1 MLNFKDFL
9 KEEAN
14 ADGGGKLKHIHHA
27 EDRPFLHG
35 AEGFEHA
42 EGALKQAHDDM
53 KSGKTSNHLTEKF
66 DGSPSIVFGHH
77 PETGKFFV
85 ASKSAFNKN
94 PKINYSEED
103 VDKNHGHAPGLASK
117 LKDSLNNLKKVA
129 PKKGVYQGDLM
140 HTSEDHQVH
149 PDGSVSFTPNTITY
163 TAHGKEAEKVKR
175 SKVGVVVH
183 TKYEGKN
190 LDDMKAT
197 PNVSDEEFKQHPDV
211 HLHTANFDTSKVNYP
226 PEAQRKFEEHMHK
239 ARDIHMKN
247 PDMYKHIA
255 RHGGDAGH
263 LATYINQTV
272 RDGSTPNTEDF
283 KKHVMDKY
291 QKMADKVKT
300 DKSKEAKIGEGE
312 GQLAH
317 IDAHKEHY
325 DSAFKMHSHLQA
337 AKNTLVNSLESSKG
351 GYSYH
356 INGQESKPE
365 GYVVNHKGEPT
376 KLVNRAEFARQNLL
390 KVRK

>member
-1 MLNFKDFL
+1 M
-9 KEEAN
+9 
-14 ADGGGKLKHIHHA
+14 
-27 EDRPFLHG
+27 
-35 AEGFEHA
+35 
-42 EGALKQAHDDM
+42 
-53 KSGKTSNHLTEKF
+53 
-66 DGSPSIVFGHH
+66 
-77 PETGKFFV
+77 

-94 PKINYSEED
+94 PKINYTEAD
-103 VDKNHGHAPGLASK
+103 IDRNHGHAPGLSSK
-117 LKDSLNNLKKVA
+117 LKDALNHLKKVA
-129 PKKGVYQGDLM
+129 PKKGMYQGDLM

-183 TKYEGKN
+183 TKYDEHGR
-190 LDDMKAT
+190 AT
-197 PNVSDEEFKQHPDV
+197 PNVSDSEFKEHPDV

-226 PEAQRKFEEHMHK
+226 PEAQRQFEQHMHA
-239 ARDIHMKN
+239 ARDVHLKN
-247 PDMYKHIA
+247 PDMYKHIE
-255 RHGGDAGH
+255 RHGGDGGH

-291 QKMADKVKT
+291 HKMADKVKT
-300 DKSKEAKIGEGE
+300 EKSKQEKVGQGE

-317 IDAHKEHY
+317 VDAHKQHY
-325 DSAFKMHSHLQA
+325 DALFKMHQHLQQ
-337 AKNTLVNSLESSKG
+337 AKNTLVRSLESSKG
-351 GYSYH
+351 GYDYH
-356 INGQESKPE
+356 INGEESKPE

-376 KLVNRAEFARQNLL
+376 KLVNRAEFARQNIL

>member
-1 MLNFKDFL
+1 MLNFLDFL
-9 KEEAN
+9 KEEAEG
-14 ADGGGKLKHIHHA
+14 AKLKHIHHA

-35 AEGFEHA
+35 SEGFEHA
-42 EGALKQAHDDM
+42 EGALKQAHEHM
-53 KSGKTSNHLTEKF
+53 KSGHVSNDLTEKF
-66 DGSPSIVFGHH
+66 DGSPSIVFGKH

-94 PKINYSEED
+94 PKINYTPED
-103 VDKNHGHAPGLASK
+103 IDANHGHAPGLASK
-117 LKDSLNNLKKVA
+117 LKDALAHLPKVA

-140 HTSEDHQVH
+140 HTSEDHQTN

-163 TAHGKEAEKVKR
+163 TAHGDEAEKVKR

-190 LDDMKAT
+190 LGDMAAT
-197 PNVSDEEFKQHPDV
+197 PNVDDKDFKSHPDV
-211 HLHTANFDTSKVNYP
+211 HIHTANFDTSKVDYS
-226 PEAQRKFEEHMHK
+226 PEAQKTFEKHMHA
-239 ARDIHMKN
+239 ARDVHLKN
-247 PDMYKHIA
+247 PEMYQHIA
-255 RHGGDAGH
+255 RHGGDGGH

-300 DKSKEAKIGEGE
+300 DKSKQQKLGEGE
-312 GQLAH
+312 GQIAH
-317 IDAHKEHY
+317 IDNNAAHY
-325 DSAFKMHSHLQA
+325 DAAFKMHGHLQA
-337 AKNTLVNSLESSKG
+337 AKNTLVNSLESHKG
-351 GYSYH
+351 GYSYS
-356 INGQESKPE
+356 INGKESKPE
-365 GYVVNHKGEPT
+365 GYVVNHKDEPT

-390 KVRK
+390 KVRS

>member
-1 MLNFKDFL
+1 MLNFLDFL
-9 KEEAN
+9 KES
-14 ADGGGKLKHIHHA
+14 ADEGAKLKHIHHA

-35 AEGFEHA
+35 SAGFEHA
-42 EGALKQAHDDM
+42 EGALLQAHNHM
-53 KSGKTSNHLTEKF
+53 KDGHVSNDLTEKF
-66 DGSPSIVFGHH
+66 DGSPSIVFGKH

-94 PKINYSEED
+94 PKINYTPED
-103 VDKNHGHAPGLASK
+103 IDKNHGHAPGLSSK
-117 LKDSLNNLKKVA
+117 LKDALANLPKVA

-149 PDGSVSFTPNTITY
+149 PNGSVSFTPNTITY

-183 TKYEGKN
+183 TKYEGKS

-197 PNVSDEEFKQHPDV
+197 PNVSDDEFKQHPDV
-211 HLHTANFDTSKVNYP
+211 HLHTANFDTKQVNYS
-226 PEAQRKFEEHMHK
+226 PEAQKQFEHHVHA
-239 ARDIHMKN
+239 ARTIHMQN
-247 PDMYKHIA
+247 PDMYTHIA
-255 RHGGDAGH
+255 RHGGDGGH

-272 RDGSTPNTEDF
+272 RDGSTPNTADF

-300 DKSKEAKIGEGE
+300 DKAKQQKLGEGE
-312 GQLAH
+312 GQIAH
-317 IDAHKEHY
+317 IDTHAPHY
-325 DSAFKMHSHLQA
+325 DAAFKMHSHIQA
-337 AKNTLVNSLESSKG
+337 AKNVLVKSLESHKG
-351 GYSYH
+351 GYDYS
-356 INGQESKPE
+356 INGKESKPE

-390 KVRK
+390 KVRS

>member
-1 MLNFKDFL
+1 MLYFKDFL
-9 KEEAN
+9 KEEAEG
-14 ADGGGKLKHIHHA
+14 AKLKHIHHA
-27 EDRPFLHG
+27 EDRPLMHG
-35 AEGFEHA
+35 SEGFEHA
-42 EGALKQAHDDM
+42 EGALKQASEDM
-53 KSGKTSNHLTEKF
+53 KSGHTSNNLTEKF
-66 DGSPSIVFGHH
+66 DGSPSIVFGRH

-94 PKINYSEED
+94 PKINYTPED

-117 LKDSLNNLKKVA
+117 LKDALANLPKVA

-183 TKYEGKN
+183 TKYEGKT
-190 LDDMKAT
+190 LDDMTAT
-197 PNVSDEEFKQHPDV
+197 PNVSDSEFKEHPDV
-211 HLHTANFDTSKVNYP
+211 HLHTANFDTSKVNYS
-226 PEAQRKFEEHMHK
+226 PEAQKTFENHMHA
-239 ARDIHMKN
+239 ARGIHLKN
-247 PDMYKHIA
+247 PDMYKHIE
-255 RHGGDAGH
+255 RHAGDGGH
-263 LATYINQTV
+263 LTTYINQTV

-291 QKMADKVKT
+291 QKLADKVKT
-300 DKSKEAKIGEGE
+300 EKSKAQKIGEGE
-312 GQLAH
+312 GQVAH
-317 IDAHKEHY
+317 IEAHKEHY
-325 DSAFKMHSHLQA
+325 DAAFKMHQHLQQ
-337 AKNTLVNSLESSKG
+337 AKNTLVNALEHSKG
-351 GYSYH
+351 GYDYS
-356 INGQESKPE
+356 IGDKESKPE
-365 GYVVNHKGEPT
+365 GYVVNYKGEPT